1 MSFLPV
7 FFSFGDISHSPGN
20 YGSRA
25 YNHLPARAGI
35 SCYSYMGGSGNLVD
49 LQFRLA
55 YSVFIFGSLWNGI
68 DFAIFI
74 AIFINMVDFE
84 HIKYDS

>member
-1 MSFLPV
+1 
-7 FFSFGDISHSPGN
+7 
-20 YGSRA
+20 
-25 YNHLPARAGI
+25 
-35 SCYSYMGGSGNLVD
+35 MGESGNLVD
-49 LQFRLA
+49 LQFRLT

-74 AIFINMVDFE
+74 NMVDFE